1 MFCKPSCFF
10 PPVLSSITDPNFCV
24 IGNRIFSQF
33 LCSGKAE
40 TKKLPSVSSAAL
52 AHPGGSAVGEEVKS
66 QLCCPGFVTK
76 RSPFDLG
83 QLSGA
88 VLLGRRLFVWSYFEG
103 QNWFKLYSFLRGTF

>member
-10 PPVLSSITDPNFCV
+10 PPVLSPITDPNFCV
-24 IGNRIFSQF
+24 IGNRI

-40 TKKLPSVSSAAL
+40 TKNLPSVSGAAL
-52 AHPGGSAVGEEVKS
+52 AHPGGSAVGEEVEL

-76 RSPFDLG
+76 GRSTFDLG

-88 VLLGRRLFVWSYFEG
+88 VLLGKRLFVWSYFEG
-103 QNWFKLYSFLRGTF
+103 